1 MKKFDKHGEIPPP
14 IVKADFTGGLNTA
27 NQVDA
32 IAENQLADVLNM
44 EIDFATKKLQT
55 VSGTKDILTAENIFA
70 AIYDSINNLILVVKT
85 DKNIFLADFDGNI
98 STSTIGTLSGN
109 LYPKYS
115 AWENGVLI
123 ASGGR
128 LQYFDGGNL
137 ILLDSPNAD
146 EVFIRGGRVCISN
159 GTNIF
164 QSGKGDENF
173 WTVDD
178 NVDSSSKF
186 VKVGYKDGG
195 NFIGLENLSQNILV
209 VKDNRRAYR
218 LSGEFPQWQ
227 VDEIGKNF
235 ECNGRRSICKVG
247 DDVFIL
253 GENEAYLIENNF
265 YGNFQPQNLA
275 EQVVSEIHKLPKN
288 SPVKFISPLYQVWIL
303 GKDGFVLVFDLRLKS
318 WWKRKF
324 NSEILDVFTV
334 GDEIFLVKENKIC
347 KLDKG
352 TFKDDGKFM
361 AWKFLSQ
368 RLVGHHDL
376 FLKRSRISVTPL
388 DPAIYSGNIFVGK
401 VKIPLPIPDRTIKIF
416 ENKMP
421 IFGNATRISLAG
433 RFRGYLLPQPPNEE
447 IFRSKK
453 IFSDNRQKLFANNTL
468 ESISRNVFRNKFLDV
483 GGQGHGGRFIL
494 QSIILDVVEV

>member
-1 MKKFDKHGEIPPP
+1 MIKMKIFNKHGEVPPP

-55 VSGTKDILTAENIFA
+55 VSGTKDILSSENIFA
-70 AIYDSINNLILVVKT
+70 AIYDSINNLILVVKN
-85 DKNIFLADFDGNI
+85 DKKIYLADFDGNI
-98 STSTIGTLSGN
+98 STSTIGTLSGH
-109 LYPKYS
+109 LYPKYC

-128 LQYFDGGNL
+128 LQYFDGANL
-137 ILLDSPNAD
+137 ILLDSPNAE
-146 EVFIRGGRVCISN
+146 EVFIRVGRVCISN
-159 GTNIF
+159 GTTIF
-164 QSGKGDENF
+164 FSGVGDENF
-173 WTVDD
+173 WTQD
-178 NVDSSSKF
+178 NNVESSSKF
-186 VKVGYKDGG
+186 VQVGYKDGG

-209 VKDNRRAYR
+209 VKDNRRVYR
-218 LSGEFPQWQ
+218 LSGNFPQWQ

-235 ECNGRRSICKVG
+235 ECRGRRSICKVG

-265 YGNFQPQNLA
+265 YGNFQPQNLG

-288 SPVKFISPLYQVWIL
+288 SLYQVWCL
-303 GKDGFVLVFDLRLKS
+303 GKGGFVLVFDLRLKS

-352 TFKDDGKFM
+352 TFEDDGQM
-361 AWKFLSQ
+361 MSWKFLCQ

-376 FLKRSRISVTPL
+376 LLKRSRVSVTPL
-388 DPAIYSGNIFVGK
+388 NPVAYSGNIFCGR
-401 VKIPLPIPDRTIKIF
+401 VKIPLPIPDVKI
-416 ENKMP
+416 P
-421 IFGNATRISLAG
+421 ILGNTAPIYRNATKISRTERL
-433 RFRGYLLPQPPNEE
+433 RGYVFPQPPNEN
-447 IFRSKK
+447 IFRNEQFLEANQHK
-453 IFSDNRQKLFANNTL
+453 IFSNNTF
-468 ESISRNVFRNKFLDV
+468 ERVSKNVYRNKFLDV
-483 GGQGHGGRFIL
+483 QGHGQGGRFIL